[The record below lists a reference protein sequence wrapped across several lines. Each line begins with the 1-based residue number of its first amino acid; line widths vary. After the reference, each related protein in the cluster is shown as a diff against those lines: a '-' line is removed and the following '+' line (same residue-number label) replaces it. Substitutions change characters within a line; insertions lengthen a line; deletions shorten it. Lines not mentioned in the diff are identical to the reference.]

1 MTTTLFISD
10 LHLCAQRPAITELF
24 LEFLRNEA
32 SNADALYI
40 LGDLFE
46 YWIGDD
52 AAQKDDYHP
61 IIAGM
66 RALRDAGPAL
76 YVMRGN
82 RDFLMG
88 TEFERQS
95 GARLLP
101 DPTIIDLYGKSVLLM
116 HGDSLCTDDVEYQ
129 AFRKMVR
136 TEAWQREY
144 LGKSVAE
151 REAISRR
158 YRQMSKTATAN
169 KRPEIMDVN
178 QSAVATVMREHQV
191 YDLIHG
197 HTHRP
202 GQHDFDLDGRRARRN
217 VLGDWY
223 EQGSVLRCNAR
234 EWTLQVLPMLQHSA
248 GKTALPAC

>member
-1 MTTTLFISD
+1 MTTLFISD

-24 LEFLRNEA
+24 LEFLHNDA
-32 SNADALYI
+32 AKADALYI

-46 YWIGDD
+46 YWIGDE
-52 AAQKDDYHP
+52 AAGNSDYRP
-61 IIAGM
+61 IIAGI
-66 RALRDAGPAL
+66 RALRAAGPAL

-88 TEFERQS
+88 TEFARQS

-101 DPTIIDLYGKSVLLM
+101 DPTIIDLYGSPVLLM

-136 TEAWQREY
+136 SETWQREY
-144 LGKSVAE
+144 LSKTVAE
-151 REAISRR
+151 RDAISRR

-178 QSAVATVMREHQV
+178 QDAVATVMREHQV
-191 YDLIHG
+191 YELIHG

-202 GQHDFDLDGRRARRN
+202 AQHGFELDGRRARRN

-223 EQGSVLRCNAR
+223 EQGSVLRCTAH
-234 EWTLQVLPMLQHSA
+234 EWRLQTLPLQQRRA
-248 GKTALPAC
+248 GGTALPVC

>member
-1 MTTTLFISD
+1 MTTLFISD

-32 SNADALYI
+32 ARADALYI

-46 YWIGDD
+46 YWIGDE
-52 AAQKDDYHP
+52 AATNGEYRP

-66 RALRDAGPAL
+66 RALCGAGPPV

-88 TEFERQS
+88 AEFERLS

-101 DPTIIDLYGKSVLLM
+101 EPTIIDLYGKSVLLM

-136 TEAWQREY
+136 SETWQREY
-144 LGKSVAE
+144 LSKTVAE
-151 REAISRR
+151 RDAISRR
-158 YRQMSKTATAN
+158 FRQMSKTATAN

-178 QSAVATVMREHQV
+178 QDAVATVMRRHQV
-191 YDLIHG
+191 YELIHG

-223 EQGSVLRCNAR
+223 EQGSVLRCNGH
-234 EWTLQVLPMLQHSA
+234 EWSLQ
-248 GKTALPAC
+248 ALPLRQRRAGGTTLPAS

>member
-1 MTTTLFISD
+1 MTTLFISD
-10 LHLCAQRPAITELF
+10 LHLCAQRPAITDLF
-24 LEFLRNEA
+24 LEFLRGEA
-32 SNADALYI
+32 AKADALYI

-46 YWIGDD
+46 YWIGDE
-52 AAQKDDYHP
+52 AAENDEYRP

-66 RALRDAGPAL
+66 RTLCAAGPAL

-88 TEFERQS
+88 AEFERQS
-95 GARLLP
+95 GAHLLP
-101 DPTIIDLYGKSVLLM
+101 DPTIIDLYGKPVLLM

-136 TEAWQREY
+136 SETWQREY
-144 LGKSVAE
+144 LSKTLAE
-151 REAISRR
+151 RETISRR
-158 YRQMSKTATAN
+158 YREMSKTATAN
-169 KRPEIMDVN
+169 KRLEIMDVN
-178 QSAVATVMREHQV
+178 QGAVATVMREHQV
-191 YDLIHG
+191 YELIHG

-223 EQGSVLRCNAR
+223 EQGSVLRCDAH
-234 EWTLQVLPMLQHSA
+234 EWTLQTLPLSQRRA
-248 GKTALPAC
+248 GNTALPAC

>member
-1 MTTTLFISD
+1 MTTLFISD

-24 LEFLRNEA
+24 LQFLRNEA
-32 SNADALYI
+32 TKADALYI

-46 YWIGDD
+46 YWIGDE
-52 AAQKDDYHP
+52 AALNGEYRP

-66 RALRDAGPAL
+66 GALRAAGPAL

-88 TEFERQS
+88 AEFEQQS

-101 DPTIIDLYGKSVLLM
+101 DPTIIDLYGNPVLLM

-136 TEAWQREY
+136 SDTWQREY
-144 LGKSVAE
+144 LSKTVAE
-151 REAISRR
+151 RDAISRR

-178 QSAVATVMREHQV
+178 QDAVATVMRQYQV

-202 GQHDFDLDGRRARRN
+202 GQHSFDLDGRRARRN

-223 EQGSVLRCNAR
+223 EQGSILRCTAH
-234 EWTLQVLPMLQHSA
+234 EWTLQ
-248 GKTALPAC
+248 ALPLQQRRVGSTGSPAH